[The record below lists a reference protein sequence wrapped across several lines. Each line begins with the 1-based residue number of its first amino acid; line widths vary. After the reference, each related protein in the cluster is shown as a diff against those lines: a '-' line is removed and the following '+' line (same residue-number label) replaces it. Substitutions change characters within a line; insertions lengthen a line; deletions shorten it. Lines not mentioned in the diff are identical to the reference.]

1 MAPFQA
7 IYRRDRKWEFED
19 SHHGRNMRPEEG
31 SLVDNIRCLMGL
43 VFGAG
48 GAVRPSVLFGSMHA
62 DRRSARH
69 GVIYRLGRDLLIRF
83 L

>member
-31 SLVDNIRCLMGL
+31 SLVDNIRCMMGL

-48 GAVRPSVLFGSMHA
+48 GAVRPSSSVLCTQIG
-62 DRRSARH
+62 
-69 GVIYRLGRDLLIRF
+69 GVFATGLFIDWDGTC
-83 L
+83 